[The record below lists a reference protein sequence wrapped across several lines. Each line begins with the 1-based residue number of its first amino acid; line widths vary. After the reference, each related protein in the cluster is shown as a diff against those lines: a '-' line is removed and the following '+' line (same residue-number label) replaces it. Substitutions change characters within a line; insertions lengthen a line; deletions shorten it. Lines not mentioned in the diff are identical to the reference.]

1 MHASIG
7 LSLCMNS
14 LNVNI
19 THSAMFGWYP
29 RDESWWTK
37 SFQWTARNI
46 RNKMLNAECN
56 ALQRRR
62 VAHVDTRWIIAR
74 GASLHFTP
82 RVI

>member
-46 RNKMLNAECN
+46 
-56 ALQRRR
+56 
-62 VAHVDTRWIIAR
+62 
-74 GASLHFTP
+74 
-82 RVI
+82 